1 MLLAKIYHT
10 FICEIYCIFQKE
22 WLPKKDCKN
31 YFHFY
36 LLGKTCRKTWTFTR
50 VPQLEFVGEAN
61 EEITNV
67 NDIGKQNASKKEGQL
82 TS

>member
-1 MLLAKIYHT
+1 MIAKKIAKMI
-10 FICEIYCIFQKE
+10 FIFFYIF
-22 WLPKKDCKN
+22 
-31 YFHFY
+31 
-36 LLGKTCRKTWTFTR
+36 LGKTCRKTWTFTR

>member
-1 MLLAKIYHT
+1 M
-10 FICEIYCIFQKE
+10 YCIFQK
-22 WLPKKDCKN
+22 LNAKKNCKN
-31 YFHFY
+31 DFHIFISIF
-36 LLGKTCRKTWTFTR
+36 LGKTCRKTWTFTR

-67 NDIGKQNASKKEGQL
+67 NDIGKQNASKKQDQL

>member
-1 MLLAKIYHT
+1 MYLRNILHIPKRMIAKKKIGKII
-10 FICEIYCIFQKE
+10 FIFIF
-22 WLPKKDCKN
+22 
-31 YFHFY
+31 
-36 LLGKTCRKTWTFTR
+36 LGKTCRKTWTFTR

>member
-1 MLLAKIYHT
+1 M
-10 FICEIYCIFQKE
+10 YCIFQKMIA
-22 WLPKKDCKN
+22 KKIAKMI
-31 YFHFY
+31 FIFFY
-36 LLGKTCRKTWTFTR
+36 IFLGKTCRKTWTFTR